1 MKLNSKQLAL
11 LKKLKQNSEKI
22 KKDQEEFA
30 KEQEKRAKEKAIEE
44 AWENSIQYHKSRYES
59 SRRSYLL
66 GFDITYDVYHK
77 DITRKEYKTLTGLD
91 YVGYKLPGSDVIIED
106 PLTPERE
113 EWETKIDNEMEEL
126 RKQEEKDREEAAKN
140 YNPNNITSDDIKNA
154 QKIDKPAIGVI
165 TKDQIIDYAQGK
177 NVDIKP
183 LEDVVKEVKSED
195 SKVDEE
201 VKKEEQESTQV
212 TPKEE
217 QPVESSPKTDAE
229 ATESVNLADKMPD
242 IPAGTDVA
250 KLNEINSI
258 GDSET
263 VRKVNSGELSV
274 EDVDMDALR
283 KAYMKRM
290 EPQPQ
295 PTDVVEDNK
304 EVSTSENT
312 SDSNTVDEATN
323 TNSEI
328 NGTDVTNGTSEIN
341 NANITSEVNSTDTTN
356 GTSDSSTVNDNNN
369 EVKDTNTTSDV
380 GNSNAVGDT
389 TSDTSTVA
397 ETSENNTGTTNT
409 PSEVNNTETTSE
421 SNETTSDESGSPSE
435 TPKGEQ

>member
-201 VKKEEQESTQV
+201 VKKEEQESTQA

-229 ATESVNLADKMPD
+229 ATEPVNLADKMPD

-290 EPQPQ
+290 EPQSQ
-295 PTDVVEDNK
+295 PTIIVEDNK
-304 EVSTSENT
+304 EANA
-312 SDSNTVDEATN
+312 VDETTN

-328 NGTDVTNGTSEIN
+328 NGTDVTNETGEIN

-380 GNSNAVGDT
+380 GNSNAVDDT

-397 ETSENNTGTTNT
+397 ETSENSTGTTNT

-421 SNETTSDESGSPSE
+421 SNDTTSDVSGSPSE

>member
-177 NVDIKP
+177 DVDIKP

-201 VKKEEQESTQV
+201 VKKEEQESTQA
-212 TPKEE
+212 TSKEE
-217 QPVESSPKTDAE
+217 QPVESSPKTDVE

-304 EVSTSENT
+304 EVTTSEN
-312 SDSNTVDEATN
+312 N
-323 TNSEI
+323 
-328 NGTDVTNGTSEIN
+328 
-341 NANITSEVNSTDTTN
+341 
-356 GTSDSSTVNDNNN
+356 SDSSTVD
-369 EVKDTNTTSDV
+369 E
-380 GNSNAVGDT
+380 T
-389 TSDTSTVA
+389 TSDTSDINNTN
-397 ETSENNTGTTNT
+397 ETSEVNTTDNTDINSDSNDVNNTT
-409 PSEVNNTETTSE
+409 SETNNTETTSE
-421 SNETTSDESGSPSE
+421 ATSDGSTTSGVSVSPSE
-435 TPKGEQ
+435 TPKGE